1 MGPRSLSVSAFGAPS
16 LGVFVLVGLKG
27 ETIRGIVDNFL
38 AAVRT
43 ACFLLPWGFVPITVV
58 VVVAF
63 ACSAAAAVA
72 AATLGECC
80 TEFCILCHDIR
91 YLLALFHEFG
101 LEKREGIERS
111 KRIVPEPPRVIPLG
125 SRCRGRV

>member
-1 MGPRSLSVSAFGAPS
+1 
-16 LGVFVLVGLKG
+16 
-27 ETIRGIVDNFL
+27 VDNFL

-63 ACSAAAAVA
+63 AFSAAAAIA
-72 AATLGECC
+72 TATLG
-80 TEFCILCHDIR
+80 EFCILCHDIR
-91 YLLALFHEFG
+91 YLLALFRDGF
-101 LEKREGIERS
+101 LEKREGIEGRWYGCVCVVVS
-111 KRIVPEPPRVIPLG
+111 KVYCSPLG